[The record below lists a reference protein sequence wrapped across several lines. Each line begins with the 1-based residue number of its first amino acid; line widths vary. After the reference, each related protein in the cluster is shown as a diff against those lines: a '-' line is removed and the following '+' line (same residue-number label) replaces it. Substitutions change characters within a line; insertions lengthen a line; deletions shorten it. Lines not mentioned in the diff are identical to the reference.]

1 MDGSSSHIKR
11 ISLISN
17 PRPELLKYLIS
28 LKFPP
33 SLQKPDNGSQ
43 ERNISGF

>member
-17 PRPELLKYLIS
+17 LRPELLQYLIN
-28 LKFPP
+28 LKFPS
-33 SLQKPDNGSQ
+33 SLQKPDKCSQ
-43 ERNISGF
+43 KGNVSGF